1 MKYDVQR
8 TNELYDWR
16 STAIDYSSWV
26 AKAETA
32 AVTAAVIAS
41 VTAAG
46 QQQRWQIIRFSAL
59 LNYVDC

>member
-46 QQQRWQIIRFSAL
+46 QQQRWQ
-59 LNYVDC
+59 